1 MRPLSMCE
9 GRRAVER
16 VAAAGVRAGR
26 VVRWLVRQVVRFVR
40 ALRGWPA
47 VAVVWWLLR
56 LAGVSTST
64 ATAVVVGP
72 CLVTGAVV
80 WWVLVVEPLLFAP
93 RPSTRPR
100 VIAGPATR
108 RAPLGQVDEVDEVD
122 HVAFARTLSVV
133 ADRYLDEC
141 QANAGR
147 NDRGDW

>member
-1 MRPLSMCE
+1 MRSTFMAM
-9 GRRAVER
+9 GRRAVEL

-26 VVRWLVRQVVRFVR
+26 VAARLVRQFMRFVR

-56 LAGVSTST
+56 RAGVSTST
-64 ATAVVVGP
+64 ATAVVLGP
-72 CLVTGAVV
+72 CLATGAVV
-80 WWVLVVEPLLFAP
+80 WWVLVVEPRLFAP

-100 VIAGPATR
+100 VIAGPVPR
-108 RAPLGQVDEVDEVD
+108 RAPVGQVDEVDGVD
-122 HVAFARTLSVV
+122 HVEFARALSVV

-141 QANAGR
+141 QANVGQ